1 MKCKFFRLI
10 YPKSVEDAQNGSY
23 TVALYVPCETVL
35 DGQGNKLSSITVVGH
50 YLPIME
56 RMKVDMT
63 GRWKKDAKYGLQ
75 FMMESY
81 EDIIE
86 PGKKGIVTYL
96 ASGLIRGIGKK
107 LAERIYNTFGDD
119 TLEVLDNDPDRIR
132 EVPGI
137 SSKRCEQ
144 LRDSYME
151 TRSARRI
158 ITLLAPLDINAGQA
172 VRLQKDLGIRA
183 EELLKERPYEVF
195 ELGLLSFD
203 AADRLAERQGIPK
216 TAPER
221 VAAGLL
227 HTLEV
232 AEQKGHLCLNKEH
245 FVQQAL
251 ELLRTPGLNRMT
263 VANAAFEMLKADRL
277 ALYQSHV
284 YRPVMAKAEDGVA
297 QCVREMLQRSSLPYI
312 GDLDDEIDQQQEE
325 LGFTLAEE
333 QRQAVKT
340 ALASPICIISGGPGT
355 GKTSIQRVFLNI
367 YQKAFPDADII
378 CCAPTGRAARRLEQS
393 SGLPACTV
401 HKALNLTAGDTNTLT
416 MPEQVDADL
425 VLVDEISML
434 DMAMTWYLFHAL
446 PPMCRL
452 VLVGDADQL
461 PSVGPGAVLSELLR
475 CGRIPMVM
483 LDKVFRQSEG
493 SMIAENA
500 RHIRHGDTDLQFD
513 GDFQF
518 WGSDDIQQSAEW
530 LERLYMQEVRRYG
543 VDNVALLTP
552 FRAKTETGVR
562 SMNERLR
569 TLVNPPGANKPEL
582 SLGQR
587 IFRLGDKVMQTKNR
601 EEVSNGDIGYIRRI
615 ERDDDG
621 FLVEVDFHDDRIVA
635 YEDNESL
642 SHLDLAYA
650 TTIHKSQGGQYD
662 SVLLSIQNCHGR
674 MLKRPLVYTGLTR
687 ARCRAQIVGDWQA
700 VIRAI
705 QTTDTERRN
714 TLLAARIIQTAT

>member
-1 MKCKFFRLI
+1 MDI
-10 YPKSVEDAQNGSY
+10 V
-23 TVALYVPCETVL
+23 
-35 DGQGNKLSSITVVGH
+35 
-50 YLPIME
+50 
-56 RMKVDMT
+56 

-81 EDIIE
+81 EEIID
-86 PGKKGIVTYL
+86 PGKKGIVAYL
-96 ASGLIRGIGKK
+96 SSGLFRGIGKR

-119 TLEVLDNDPDRIR
+119 ALTILDNDPDRIR
-132 EVPGI
+132 EVPDI

-144 LRDSYME
+144 IRNSYLE

-158 ITLLAPLDINAGQA
+158 ITMLALLDISAAQS
-172 VRLQKDLGIRA
+172 VRLQKELGIRA
-183 EELLKERPYEVF
+183 EELLKEHPYEVF
-195 ELGLLSFD
+195 EQGLLPFD
-203 AADRLAERQGIPK
+203 VADRLAERQGIPR

-227 HTLEV
+227 HTLEI
-232 AEQKGHLCLNKEH
+232 AEQKGHLCLHKEH
-245 FVQQAL
+245 FVRQAV

-263 VANAAFEMLKADRL
+263 VANVAFEMLKADRL

-401 HKALNLTAGDTNTLT
+401 HKALNLTAGDTNTLA

-518 WGSDDIQQSAEW
+518 WGSADIQQSAEW
-530 LERLYMQEVRRYG
+530 LERLYMQEVCRYG

-601 EEVSNGDIGYIRRI
+601 EEVSNGDIGYIRKI

>member
-195 ELGLLSFD
+195 ERGLLSFD
-203 AADRLAERQGIPK
+203 AADRLAERQGIPR

-367 YQKAFPDADII
+367 YRKAFPDADII

-500 RHIRHGDTDLQFD
+500 QRIRHGDVNLQFD
-513 GDFQF
+513 EDFQF
-518 WGSDDIQQSAEW
+518 WSSSNIQQSAEW

-601 EEVSNGDIGYIRRI
+601 EEVSNGDIGYIRKI

>member
-1 MKCKFFRLI
+1 MKCKFFSLI

-81 EDIIE
+81 EDVIE

-137 SSKRCEQ
+137 SSKLCEQ
-144 LRDSYME
+144 IRDSYME

-195 ELGLLSFD
+195 ERGLLSFD
-203 AADRLAERQGIPK
+203 AADRLAERQGIPR

-263 VANAAFEMLKADRL
+263 VANVAFEMLKADRL

-325 LGFTLAEE
+325 LGFTLVEE

-367 YQKAFPDADII
+367 YRKAFPDADII

-518 WGSDDIQQSAEW
+518 WGSADIRQSAEW

-569 TLVNPPGANKPEL
+569 TLVNPPGVNKPEL

-601 EEVSNGDIGYIRRI
+601 EEVSNGDIGYIRKI

>member
-1 MKCKFFRLI
+1 
-10 YPKSVEDAQNGSY
+10 
-23 TVALYVPCETVL
+23 
-35 DGQGNKLSSITVVGH
+35 
-50 YLPIME
+50 
-56 RMKVDMT
+56 
-63 GRWKKDAKYGLQ
+63 
-75 FMMESY
+75 
-81 EDIIE
+81 
-86 PGKKGIVTYL
+86 
-96 ASGLIRGIGKK
+96 
-107 LAERIYNTFGDD
+107 
-119 TLEVLDNDPDRIR
+119 
-132 EVPGI
+132 
-137 SSKRCEQ
+137 
-144 LRDSYME
+144 
-151 TRSARRI
+151 
-158 ITLLAPLDINAGQA
+158 
-172 VRLQKDLGIRA
+172 
-183 EELLKERPYEVF
+183 
-195 ELGLLSFD
+195 
-203 AADRLAERQGIPK
+203 
-216 TAPER
+216 
-221 VAAGLL
+221 
-227 HTLEV
+227 
-232 AEQKGHLCLNKEH
+232 
-245 FVQQAL
+245 
-251 ELLRTPGLNRMT
+251 
-263 VANAAFEMLKADRL
+263 
-277 ALYQSHV
+277 
-284 YRPVMAKAEDGVA
+284 
-297 QCVREMLQRSSLPYI
+297 
-312 GDLDDEIDQQQEE
+312 
-325 LGFTLAEE
+325 
-333 QRQAVKT
+333 
-340 ALASPICIISGGPGT
+340 
-355 GKTSIQRVFLNI
+355 
-367 YQKAFPDADII
+367 
-378 CCAPTGRAARRLEQS
+378 
-393 SGLPACTV
+393 
-401 HKALNLTAGDTNTLT
+401 
-416 MPEQVDADL
+416 
-425 VLVDEISML
+425 
-434 DMAMTWYLFHAL
+434 
-446 PPMCRL
+446 MCRL

-518 WGSDDIQQSAEW
+518 WGSADIRQSAEW
-530 LERLYMQEVRRYG
+530 LERLYMQEVCRYG

-601 EEVSNGDIGYIRRI
+601 EEVSNGDIGYIRKI